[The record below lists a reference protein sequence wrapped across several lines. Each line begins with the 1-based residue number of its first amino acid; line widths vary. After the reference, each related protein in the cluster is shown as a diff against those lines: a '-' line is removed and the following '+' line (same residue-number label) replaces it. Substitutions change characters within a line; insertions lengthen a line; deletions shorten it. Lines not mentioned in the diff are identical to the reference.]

1 MVMENFNKRARMQ
14 SCEGHLPDICYLRIN
29 KKFTIF
35 DYKPVFSVI
44 EITSYVNFGTR
55 RKIIDKIIPI
65 VLVDNISL
73 ENYLI
78 IS

>member
-1 MVMENFNKRARMQ
+1 MKAIY
-14 SCEGHLPDICYLRIN
+14 LICYLRIN